1 MISKTE
7 IKKQGWKPVPKKD
20 KNELDMFTMKVH
32 GRSLHLRMDEPEIGG
47 KICISEFAP
56 EALKNLNPL
65 TAMSTLFYGHIPKRY
80 ELQIIMR
87 CLGIG

>member
-7 IKKQGWKPVPKKD
+7 IKKQGWKPVVKKD
-20 KNELDMFTMKVH
+20 KDELDCFTMKVH
-32 GRSLHLRMDEPEIGG
+32 GRNLHLRMDEIEVGG

-56 EALKNLNPL
+56 EALKNLNVL
-65 TAMSTLFYGHIPKRY
+65 TGCSTLFYGHIPKRY